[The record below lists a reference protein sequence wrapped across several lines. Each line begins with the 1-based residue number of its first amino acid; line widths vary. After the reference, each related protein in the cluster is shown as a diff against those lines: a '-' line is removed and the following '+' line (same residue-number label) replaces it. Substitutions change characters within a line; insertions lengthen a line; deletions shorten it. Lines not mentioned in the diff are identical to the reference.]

1 MRLHVRAFPNS
12 CLLCGGKMQSIGMS
26 RRCFGCTRIL
36 LITAALFVEMMA
48 LAGHAGAQEPPV
60 TPKPGTTPKSPATD
74 EHAGTS
80 TFLHELAQEAEQK
93 NPQIA
98 ASFHAWQASRKVP
111 KQVSAL
117 PETQLSVQQFSV
129 GSPRPFAGY
138 GNSDFAYIGFG
149 ASQDIHFP
157 GKRQLRASV
166 AEHQAASMEAQTDSM
181 RRTVVGNLKMVY
193 FRLAYI
199 QQTLGVLQRS
209 NELLSQV
216 QEATEA
222 RYRVGQGNQQ
232 DVLKAQL
239 QHTKILQEVAHHH
252 QEEGLLEAQIK
263 QLLGR
268 PQESPDIGAETLTV
282 RRLPYSAAELLQ
294 KAREQNPDVHSKQA
308 SMRQQETQV
317 ELARKNFRPDF
328 NVQYNYEHTGSQTRD
343 YYMATYGIRLP
354 NRGRQKAELAEAQE
368 NQERARKEL
377 DAETQRVL
385 SEVQQQYVRAKTS
398 EERLKSY
405 SDGLVPQSEATFQSA
420 LSAYQS
426 NKQDFES
433 LLSSFLDVL
442 NLDLEY
448 RNELV
453 DHESA
458 LAELERMTGVD
469 LP

>member
-1 MRLHVRAFPNS
+1 ML
-12 CLLCGGKMQSIGMS
+12 
-26 RRCFGCTRIL
+26 
-36 LITAALFVEMMA
+36 A
-48 LAGHAGAQEPPV
+48 LAGDAGAQEPTSPQ
-60 TPKPGTTPKSPATD
+60 TRTSESPGMA
-74 EHAGTS
+74 EHAGMTTS
-80 TFLHELAQEAEQK
+80 LRELIQEAEQK

-98 ASFHAWQASRKVP
+98 ASFHAWQASRNVP

-138 GNSDFAYIGFG
+138 SNSDFAYIGFG
-149 ASQDIHFP
+149 ASQDIPYP

-166 AEHQAASMEAQTDSM
+166 AEHEAASMEAQTDSV
-181 RRTVVGNLKMVY
+181 RRTVVRNLKMVY

-209 NELLSQV
+209 DDLLNQV
-216 QEATEA
+216 QEASEA

-263 QLLGR
+263 QALGR
-268 PQESPDIGAETLTV
+268 PQESADIVAETLTV
-282 RRLPYSAAELLQ
+282 RSLPYSAAELLQ
-294 KAREQNPDVHSKQA
+294 KASEQNPDVHSKQA
-308 SMRQQETQV
+308 SIRQQESQV

-343 YYMATYGIRLP
+343 YYMATFGIRLP

-368 NQERARKEL
+368 NQERARQEL
-377 DAETQRVL
+377 DGESQRVL
-385 SEVQQQYVRAKTS
+385 SEVQQQYVRATTS
-398 EERLKSY
+398 EERLKIY

-426 NKQDFES
+426 NRQDFES
-433 LLSSFLDVL
+433 LLSGFLDVL

-453 DHESA
+453 EHESA
-458 LAELERMTGVD
+458 LAELERLTGVD

>member
-1 MRLHVRAFPNS
+1 
-12 CLLCGGKMQSIGMS
+12 MQSTYSS
-26 RRCFGCTRIL
+26 RSLFGCARIS
-36 LITAALFVEMMA
+36 LIGAALFVALLPLKGTAQQTGDSQQPGSPPESPGMA
-48 LAGHAGAQEPPV
+48 
-60 TPKPGTTPKSPATD
+60 
-74 EHAGTS
+74 EHAGTPS
-80 TFLHELAQEAEQK
+80 PLRELVEEAEQK

-98 ASFHAWQASRKVP
+98 ASFHAWQASRNVP

-117 PETQLSVQQFSV
+117 PETQVSVQQFSV

-138 GNSDFAYIGFG
+138 SNSDFAYIGFG
-149 ASQDIHFP
+149 ALQDIPYP
-157 GKRQLRASV
+157 GKRQLRAHI
-166 AEHQAASMEAQTDSM
+166 AEQEADSMGAQTDSI

-209 NELLSQV
+209 DALLNQV

-268 PQESPDIGAETLTV
+268 PQESADIVAEPLTLRT
-282 RRLPYSAAELLQ
+282 LPYTAAALWQ
-294 KAREQNPDVHSKQA
+294 RAREQNPDVHSKQA
-308 SMRQQETQV
+308 SIRRQDTQV
-317 ELARKNFRPDF
+317 ELAHKEFRPDF
-328 NVQYNYEHTGSQTRD
+328 NVGYTYEHNASQFRD
-343 YYMATYGIRLP
+343 YYMASFSVRLP
-354 NRGRQKAELAEAQE
+354 NRGRQRAALAEAEQ
-368 NQERARKEL
+368 NQERARQEL
-377 DAETQRVL
+377 DAESQRVL

-398 EERLKSY
+398 EEQLKIY

-433 LLSSFLDVL
+433 LLSGFLDVL

-453 DHESA
+453 EHESA
-458 LAELERMTGVD
+458 LAELERLTGVD

>member
-1 MRLHVRAFPNS
+1 
-12 CLLCGGKMQSIGMS
+12 MQSTYLS
-26 RRCFGCTRIL
+26 RGFFWCTRISFVV
-36 LITAALFVEMMA
+36 AALFFGMLA
-48 LAGHAGAQEPPV
+48 LAGNACAQEPTSPQRR
-60 TPKPGTTPKSPATD
+60 TPESPGIA
-74 EHAGTS
+74 EHAGMPTS
-80 TFLHELAQEAEQK
+80 LRELIQEAEQK

-98 ASFHAWQASRKVP
+98 SSFHKWQASRNVP
-111 KQVSAL
+111 KQASAL

-138 GNSDFAYIGFG
+138 SNSDFAYIGFG
-149 ASQDIHFP
+149 ASQDIPFP

-166 AEHQAASMEAQTDSM
+166 AEHEAASMEAQTDSV

-209 NELLSQV
+209 DELLNQV
-216 QEATEA
+216 QQASEA

-239 QHTKILQEVAHHH
+239 QHTKILQEIAHHH

-263 QLLGR
+263 QGLGS
-268 PQESPDIGAETLTV
+268 PQESADIVAETLTSRV
-282 RRLPYSAAELLQ
+282 LPYTAAELLQ

-308 SMRQQETQV
+308 SVGQQDAQV
-317 ELARKNFRPDF
+317 ELAHKNFRPDF
-328 NVQYNYEHTGSQTRD
+328 NVGYTYEHTADRFRD
-343 YYMATYGIRLP
+343 YYMATFGVRLP

-368 NQERARKEL
+368 NQERARQEL
-377 DAETQRVL
+377 EAESQRVL

-398 EERLKSY
+398 EERLKIY

-420 LSAYQS
+420 LSAYES
-426 NKQDFES
+426 NREDFES
-433 LLSSFLDVL
+433 LLSGFLDVL

-453 DHESA
+453 EHESA
-458 LAELERMTGVD
+458 LAELERLTGLD

>member
-1 MRLHVRAFPNS
+1 
-12 CLLCGGKMQSIGMS
+12 MQSTYLS
-26 RRCFGCTRIL
+26 RSLFGCTRIS
-36 LITAALFVEMMA
+36 LISAALFVALLPVKGTAQQTGIFQRPGSTAESQGMA
-48 LAGHAGAQEPPV
+48 
-60 TPKPGTTPKSPATD
+60 
-74 EHAGTS
+74 EHAGMPTS
-80 TFLHELAQEAEQK
+80 LRELVQEAEQK

-98 ASFHAWQASRKVP
+98 ASSHAWQASRNIP
-111 KQVSAL
+111 KQASAL

-138 GNSDFAYIGFG
+138 SNSDFAYIGFG
-149 ASQDIHFP
+149 ASQDIPYP
-157 GKRQLRASV
+157 GKRQLRAQI
-166 AEHQAASMEAQTDSM
+166 AEHEADYMEAQTDSI
-181 RRTVVGNLKMVY
+181 RRTVLGNLKMVY

-209 NELLSQV
+209 DELLNQV

-239 QHTKILQEVAHHH
+239 QHTKILQEIAHHH

-263 QLLGR
+263 QVLGR
-268 PQESPDIGAETLTV
+268 PQESADIVAETLTL
-282 RRLPYSAAELLQ
+282 RPLPYTAAELLQ

-308 SMRQQETQV
+308 SVRQQETQV
-317 ELARKNFRPDF
+317 ELAHKEFRPDF
-328 NVQYNYEHTGSQTRD
+328 NVGYTYEHNASQFRD
-343 YYMATYGIRLP
+343 YYMASFSVRLP
-354 NRGRQKAELAEAQE
+354 NRGRQRAALAEAEQ
-368 NQERARKEL
+368 NQERARQEL
-377 DAETQRVL
+377 DAESQRVL

-398 EERLKSY
+398 EEQLKIY

-426 NKQDFES
+426 NRQDFES
-433 LLSSFLDVL
+433 LLSGFLDVL

-448 RNELV
+448 RNELA

-458 LAELERMTGVD
+458 LAELERLTGVD

>member
-1 MRLHVRAFPNS
+1 
-12 CLLCGGKMQSIGMS
+12 MQSIGS
-26 RRCFGCTRIL
+26 PRGLFGRTRSS
-36 LITAALFVEMMA
+36 LIIAALVVGMIA
-48 LAGHAGAQEPPV
+48 LAGNVSAQDQPSPSNPTSMLEPPAMA
-60 TPKPGTTPKSPATD
+60 PRAEGS
-74 EHAGTS
+74 TS
-80 TFLHELAQEAEQK
+80 LRDLVQEAEQK

-98 ASFHAWQASRKVP
+98 ASFHGWQAARNVP

-138 GNSDFAYIGFG
+138 SNSDFAYIGFG
-149 ASQDIHFP
+149 ASQDIPYP
-157 GKRQLRASV
+157 GKRQLRAQV
-166 AEHQAASMEAQTDSM
+166 AEHEADSIESQTDSI
-181 RRTVVGNLKMVY
+181 RRAVVGNLKMAY

-209 NELLSQV
+209 HELLNQV
-216 QEATEA
+216 QEAAEA
-222 RYRVGQGNQQ
+222 RYRVGHGNQQ

-239 QHTKILQEVAHHH
+239 QHTKVLQEIAHHH

-268 PQESPDIGAETLTV
+268 PQDSPEIIAETLTV
-282 RRLPYSAAELLQ
+282 RGLPYSAAELSQ

-308 SMRQQETQV
+308 SIKQQETQV
-317 ELARKNFRPDF
+317 ELAHKNFRPDF
-328 NVQYNYEHTGSQTRD
+328 NVQYAYQHTNGDARD
-343 YYMATYGIRLP
+343 YYMATFGIRLP

-368 NQERARKEL
+368 NQERARREL
-377 DAETQRVL
+377 DSDTQRVL
-385 SEVQQQYVRAKTS
+385 SEVQQQFVRVKTS
-398 EERLKSY
+398 EEQLKIY

-426 NKQDFES
+426 NRQDFES

-453 DHESA
+453 QHESA
-458 LAELERMTGVD
+458 LAELERLTGVD